1 MFKDFA
7 SPDRKENSRDSDVL
21 YPGPDRFPDRGTV
34 YIFFGFIGMSVSG
47 QPVSFQID
55 KELEIPSIPLVLI
68 KIIQTLD
75 QDSSSAK
82 ELEELIMHDPAL
94 SARILRLANSAFY
107 SFRAR
112 VKTISH
118 AIALLGIN
126 LVTSLAIGINIFDTF
141 TKGAKS
147 EAALINQLWT
157 HSCGVGVLARKI
169 WMQKRG
175 VPKETEFAFLC
186 GLLHDLGKVVFFK
199 TYPGKYGSVFA
210 AEKTESD
217 MNICGY
223 EEENYG
229 VDHAVV
235 GEMLAK
241 QWGFP
246 KELGSVIRR
255 HHDPAE
261 ADNPIVAAVMLSDHL
276 AKELKIGYDGDNG
289 LNTPA
294 DIGEILSKVSIS
306 GEEWQQLKEF
316 ASQECVN
323 IKRFFQIS

>member
-1 MFKDFA
+1 MCAF
-7 SPDRKENSRDSDVL
+7 N
-21 YPGPDRFPDRGTV
+21 
-34 YIFFGFIGMSVSG
+34 
-47 QPVSFQID
+47 QPISFQID

-68 KIIQTLD
+68 KIIQALD

-82 ELEELIMHDPAL
+82 QLEELIMHDPAL

-118 AIALLGIN
+118 AITLLGIN

-147 EAALINQLWT
+147 ESALINQLWT

-169 WMQKRG
+169 WMQKRSHQ
-175 VPKETEFAFLC
+175 KETEFAFLC
-186 GLLHDLGKVVFFK
+186 GLLHDLGKVVLFK
-199 TYPGKYGSVFA
+199 SYPGKYGPIFA
-210 AEKTESD
+210 AKKTESE
-217 MNICGY
+217 MNISGY
-223 EEENYG
+223 EEESFG

-235 GEMLAK
+235 GEMLSK

-246 KELGSVIRR
+246 KELAGVIRK
-255 HHDPAE
+255 HHDPSE
-261 ADNPIVAAVMLSDHL
+261 AGNPMVAAVMLADHL
-276 AKELKIGYDGDNG
+276 AKELEIGYDGDHG
-289 LNTPA
+289 LNA
-294 DIGEILSKVSIS
+294 SVDIAEILSKSSIS
-306 GEEWQQLKEF
+306 ESEWDQLKEF

>member
-1 MFKDFA
+1 MCAF
-7 SPDRKENSRDSDVL
+7 N
-21 YPGPDRFPDRGTV
+21 
-34 YIFFGFIGMSVSG
+34 
-47 QPVSFQID
+47 QPISFQID

-68 KIIQTLD
+68 KIIQALD

-82 ELEELIMHDPAL
+82 QLEELIMHDPAL

-118 AIALLGIN
+118 AITLLGIN

-147 EAALINQLWT
+147 ESALINQLWT

-169 WMQKRG
+169 WMQKSG
-175 VPKETEFAFLC
+175 LQKDTEFAFLC
-186 GLLHDLGKVVFFK
+186 GLLHDLGKVVLFK
-199 TYPGKYGSVFA
+199 TYPGKYGSIFA

-217 MNICGY
+217 MSICGY

-235 GEMLAK
+235 GEMLSK

-246 KELGSVIRR
+246 RELAGIIRK
-255 HHDPAE
+255 HHDPSE
-261 ADNPIVAAVMLSDHL
+261 TGNPMVASVMLADHL
-276 AKELKIGYDGDNG
+276 AKELKIGYDGDHG
-289 LNTPA
+289 LNASTDVA
-294 DIGEILSKVSIS
+294 EVLSKLSIS
-306 GEEWQQLKEF
+306 EGEWEQLKEF
-316 ASQECVN
+316 ASHECVN

>member
-1 MFKDFA
+1 MCA
-7 SPDRKENSRDSDVL
+7 
-21 YPGPDRFPDRGTV
+21 
-34 YIFFGFIGMSVSG
+34 SG

-68 KIIQTLD
+68 KIIQALD
-75 QDSSSAK
+75 NDSSSAK
-82 ELEELIMHDPAL
+82 QLEELIMHDPAL

-107 SFRAR
+107 AFRAQ

-118 AIALLGIN
+118 AITLLGVN

-157 HSCGVGVLARKI
+157 HSCGVAVLVRKI
-169 WMQKRG
+169 WMQKSRAQ
-175 VPKETEFAFLC
+175 KETEFAFLC

-199 TYPGKYGSVFA
+199 TYPGKYGSIFST
-210 AEKTESD
+210 EKNESD
-217 MNICGY
+217 LSISGY
-223 EEENYG
+223 EEENFS

-246 KELGSVIRR
+246 KELASLIRK
-255 HHDPAE
+255 HHDPSE
-261 ADNPIVAAVMLSDHL
+261 AKTPLVAAVILADRL
-276 AKELKIGYDGDNG
+276 AKELKIGYDGDHG
-289 LNTPA
+289 LNTEV
-294 DIGEILSKVSIS
+294 DISEILANLSIS
-306 GEEWQQLKEF
+306 DGEWEQLKEF
-316 ASQECVN
+316 ASEECVN
-323 IKRFFQIS
+323 IKQFFQIS

>member
-1 MFKDFA
+1 
-7 SPDRKENSRDSDVL
+7 
-21 YPGPDRFPDRGTV
+21 
-34 YIFFGFIGMSVSG
+34 MSASG
-47 QPVSFQID
+47 QLVSFQID

-68 KIIQTLD
+68 KIIQVLD
-75 QDSSSAK
+75 NDASTSKQ
-82 ELEELIMHDPAL
+82 LEELIMHDPAL

-107 SFRAR
+107 AFRAQ

-118 AIALLGIN
+118 AITLLGSN

-157 HSCGVGVLARKI
+157 HSCGVGVLVRKI
-169 WMQKRG
+169 WMQKSG
-175 VPKETEFAFLC
+175 LQKDTEFAFLC
-186 GLLHDLGKVVFFK
+186 GLLHDLGKVVLFK
-199 TYPGKYGSVFA
+199 TYPGKYGSIFA

-217 MNICGY
+217 MSICGY

-235 GEMLAK
+235 GEMLSK

-246 KELGSVIRR
+246 RELASIIRK
-255 HHDPAE
+255 HHDPSE
-261 ADNPIVAAVMLSDHL
+261 TGNPIVASVMLADHL
-276 AKELKIGYDGDNG
+276 AKELKIGYDGDHG
-289 LNTPA
+289 LNASTDVA
-294 DIGEILSKVSIS
+294 EVLSRLSIS
-306 GEEWQQLKEF
+306 EGEWEQLKEF
-316 ASQECVN
+316 ASHECVN